1 MRNKFNS
8 TDEAI
13 IERIKIILSD
23 VAVRKILL
31 SFGITTFCAIFVVN
45 FPITFLFSLL
55 FLAVVVMFYAMINM
69 IAGDY

>member
-8 TDEAI
+8 TDEVI
-13 IERIKIILSD
+13 IEKIKIIFSD

-31 SFGITTFCAIFVVN
+31 SFGLTTVCAIFVVN

-55 FLAVVVMFYAMINM
+55 FLAVVVMFYAFINIVM
-69 IAGDY
+69 QEY

>member
-31 SFGITTFCAIFVVN
+31 SFGLTTVCAIFVVN